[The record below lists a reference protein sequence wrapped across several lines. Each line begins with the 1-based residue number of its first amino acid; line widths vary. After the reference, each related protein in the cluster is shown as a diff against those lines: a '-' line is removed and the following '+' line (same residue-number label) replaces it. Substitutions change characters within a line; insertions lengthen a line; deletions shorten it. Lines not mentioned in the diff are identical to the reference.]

1 MHLDEYSLPEP
12 QITIT
17 PENANRT
24 YHVNEQIGVK
34 CTVHS
39 DRMLNL
45 DLLIGKTLVI
55 NMLFLRQIS
64 FCINRY
70 LEDTYC
76 DTGRLHACPRP

>member
-1 MHLDEYSLPEP
+1 MNLDEYSLPEP
-12 QITIT
+12 QITVT

-39 DRMLNL
+39 ERMLNL

-55 NMLFLRQIS
+55 NIIFLKQIPLYV
-64 FCINRY
+64 NRC
-70 LEDTYC
+70 LKGTCRDTEGFILC
-76 DTGRLHACPRP
+76 V